1 MSTLKRTNTIQI
13 LTSIFFIRKM
23 FFFVFIFVS
32 DMTTQQRIRLQCCK
46 TTVIKTEKY
55 IQNSETCWLQ
65 DRKHSSDMLVSSFCL
80 SNDSENSVLLLFNVA
95 MRFFNNRTL
104 SVIFVGPSFYLW
116 RNLKP
121 GAQGIDRGSN
131 YEKSQ

>member
-1 MSTLKRTNTIQI
+1 
-13 LTSIFFIRKM
+13 
-23 FFFVFIFVS
+23 
-32 DMTTQQRIRLQCCK
+32 MTTQQRIRLQCCK

-104 SVIFVGPSFYLW
+104 SVIFVGPSFYL
-116 RNLKP
+116 
-121 GAQGIDRGSN
+121 
-131 YEKSQ
+131 